1 MFIITL
7 KGMEDAGAYSVKD
20 ELGDKVV
27 FMFEEEDD
35 ADRYAMMMKEDD
47 DKDMVVIEVQDS
59 VAITACE
66 RGKVRYTIITKNDIV
81 IPPQSDD

>member
-35 ADRYAMMMKEDD
+35 ADRYAMMMKEDG

-81 IPPQSDD
+81 IPAHDDD

>member
-7 KGMEDAGAYSVKD
+7 RGMEDAGAYSVKD

-35 ADRYAMMMKEDD
+35 ADRYAMMMKEDG

>member
-7 KGMEDAGAYSVKD
+7 KGMEDSGAYSVKD
-20 ELGDKVV
+20 ELGQKVV

-35 ADRYAMMMKEDD
+35 AYRYAMMMKEEG
-47 DKDMVVIEVQDS
+47 DKDMIVIEVQDS

-66 RGKVRYTIITKNDIV
+66 RAKIRYTIITKNDIV
-81 IPPQSDD
+81 IPPQEDD

>member
-1 MFIITL
+1 
-7 KGMEDAGAYSVKD
+7 MEDAGAYSVKD

-35 ADRYAMMMKEDD
+35 ADRYAMMMNEDG

>member
-7 KGMEDAGAYSVKD
+7 KGMEDSGAYSVKD
-20 ELGDKVV
+20 ELGQKVV

-35 ADRYAMMMKEDD
+35 ADRYAMMMKEEG

-66 RGKVRYTIITKNDIV
+66 RDKIRYTIITKNDIV
-81 IPPQSDD
+81 IPPQDDD

>member
-7 KGMEDAGAYSVKD
+7 RGMEDAGAYSVKD
-20 ELGDKVV
+20 EMGDKVV

-35 ADRYAMMMKEDD
+35 ADRYAMMMKEDG

>member
-1 MFIITL
+1 MY
-7 KGMEDAGAYSVKD
+7 KRQ
-20 ELGDKVV
+20 
-27 FMFEEEDD
+27 
-35 ADRYAMMMKEDD
+35 ADRYAMMMKEDG

-81 IPPQSDD
+81 IPPQDDD

>member
-7 KGMEDAGAYSVKD
+7 RGMEDAGAYSVKD

-35 ADRYAMMMKEDD
+35 ADRYAMMMKEDG

-81 IPPQSDD
+81 IPPESDD